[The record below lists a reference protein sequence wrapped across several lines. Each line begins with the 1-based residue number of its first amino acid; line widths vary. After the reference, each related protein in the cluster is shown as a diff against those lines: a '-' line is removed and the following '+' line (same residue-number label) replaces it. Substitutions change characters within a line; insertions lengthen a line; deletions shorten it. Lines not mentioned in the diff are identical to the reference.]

1 MEVGM
6 QDKPDRM
13 TTIQTDWRQEV
24 TWVCGPRLET
34 DTRESWFAR
43 GAKKCGVQWRQLKAL
58 FHREVTDP
66 KFSIGERV
74 KIAAAAARKEALEHA
89 AQLESMVSRMQ
100 HTDPEFFSEDVNA
113 HLYALHQIRRMDIP
127 KKEG

>member
-1 MEVGM
+1 M
-6 QDKPDRM
+6 QDKSDKM

-66 KFSIGERV
+66 KYSIGERV
-74 KIAAAAARKEALEHA
+74 KAAAASARREAIEHA
-89 AQLESMVSRMQ
+89 AQVNTLVARMQ
-100 HTDPEFFSEDVNA
+100 HTDPDFHCEDVA
-113 HLYALHQIRRMDIP
+113 AQLYALHQIRGLDIP